1 MTLRN
6 KAHNIEW
13 YAIMILKTSA
23 VTIFKMEIKIVILEK
38 NQNRVEI
45 RNFA

>member
-1 MTLRN
+1 
-6 KAHNIEW
+6 
-13 YAIMILKTSA
+13 MILTTSA